1 MKQYEFTIK
10 HKSTGARDQAR
21 ATASSHALAR
31 AQIVLAYGY
40 QYDIAPI
47 YFRTYAPHEIAGE
60 IDCSDFPDSDIEWLI
75 INSRA
80 IEA

>member
-10 HKSTGARDQAR
+10 HKSTGARDQVR

-31 AQIVLAYGY
+31 AQIVLAYGH

-47 YFRTYAPHEIAGE
+47 YFRTYAPHEIEGE

-75 INSRA
+75 INSRE